1 MPTGEVIIWAFFA
14 ATGPANDLLCKPKYS
29 RVNHAAICLTARASW
44 MFGPATRQL
53 SQVHQQIYNKMALKE
68 KN

>member
-14 ATGPANDLLCKPKYS
+14 ATGPANDLLCIPKYS
-29 RVNHAAICLTARASW
+29 STFQTVKASW
-44 MFGPATRQL
+44 TFGPATRQL

>member
-1 MPTGEVIIWAFFA
+1 MTFSVYQSTPESIMRPSFQTV
-14 ATGPANDLLCKPKYS
+14 K
-29 RVNHAAICLTARASW
+29 ASW
-44 MFGPATRQL
+44 TFGPATRQL